1 MKSISIAASAVLLL
15 LSAHAHA
22 SAHYWKLAGPPE
34 FAPSVNGDPAAEAGE
49 TKSYNDGEGGV
60 TTTLVARTPTHAE
73 FTTSQPRYGTHR
85 MSYDWDAPPQII
97 RPGDVPTL
105 ALRWQIPQRWN
116 RFCPQMT
123 AFSHLDGSED
133 WYNTLGYGYNRPED
147 FKSDQNSGE
156 FRNTTIKVADIDRA
170 ELILYRHVGCGG
182 VWVRVLWKYTLVE
195 GETVTRPP
203 TTTNSRPVTP
213 APATPATASASTKAP
228 AVAGGALFG
237 VSVTSTA
244 SSVSV
249 GDSVKTR
256 PAVSGGTPPYT
267 YAWFD
272 GARRSTVTSP
282 VVVWKTSTA
291 GNHAYKVVVTDAAG
305 ATAQAQ
311 TTVEVTGN
319 LDPASRG
326 QETVLFSVDSVAG
339 VSNNPPAK
347 TVFTLSKPGHLSK
360 ILTYHWNGGSG
371 SPPGTI
377 GLRNAQTGAMAGR
390 WTAAGSSGYDRTP
403 GANWPLTSSAP
414 PYRYWTVQ
422 PNCDLPA
429 ATYEILDSD
438 PATWSYT
445 ADTGNRGIAYVF
457 GWLPAGAAW
466 VYGTEAKLAVIED
479 IQPAS
484 LVADVGRFRAVAS
497 IQPAD
502 AWKACLTEGAA
513 QQLPGVQKSFFGSV
527 APAAAWSYFFHG
539 AIFVIDPFDKEGAV
553 ALFYHPWSD
562 TALLTLWQRIEGRS
576 LLIRMTVV
584 PGDVIRNPAATNLD
598 LVPHW
603 LRRIDTLPPSLALS
617 ATSNETLRAFL
628 TMFPAEAA
636 DSATPIP
643 NANRDEL
650 SKALGNGPLMK
661 TFRAAASVRFLKCL
675 EGVQR
680 FEQDP
685 ALAPY
690 RAKIATVQT
699 QLTRG
704 DLSGLAEASETLPET
719 LALLLKLKPQL
730 ADFSVVAFTASPEA
744 CQMYLSQPAD
754 PKTVLMLWCET
765 REGACRLR
773 RADFISHDISLMLGD
788 KLPVLI
794 DSATAK

>member
-1 MKSISIAASAVLLL
+1 MTLRSSVTPRLAWCCLLL
-15 LSAHAHA
+15 GCWLA
-22 SAHYWKLAGPPE
+22 SRATDLPQERIVFKLE
-34 FAPSVNGDPAAEAGE
+34 SVA
-49 TKSYNDGEGGV
+49 T
-60 TTTLVARTPTHAE
+60 VANNP
-73 FTTSQPRYGTHR
+73 
-85 MSYDWDAPPQII
+85 
-97 RPGDVPTL
+97 
-105 ALRWQIPQRWN
+105 
-116 RFCPQMT
+116 
-123 AFSHLDGSED
+123 
-133 WYNTLGYGYNRPED
+133 
-147 FKSDQNSGE
+147 
-156 FRNTTIKVADIDRA
+156 
-170 ELILYRHVGCGG
+170 
-182 VWVRVLWKYTLVE
+182 
-195 GETVTRPP
+195 TRP
-203 TTTNSRPVTP
+203 
-213 APATPATASASTKAP
+213 
-228 AVAGGALFG
+228 
-237 VSVTSTA
+237 
-244 SSVSV
+244 
-249 GDSVKTR
+249 
-256 PAVSGGTPPYT
+256 
-267 YAWFD
+267 
-272 GARRSTVTSP
+272 
-282 VVVWKTSTA
+282 
-291 GNHAYKVVVTDAAG
+291 
-305 ATAQAQ
+305 
-311 TTVEVTGN
+311 
-319 LDPASRG
+319 
-326 QETVLFSVDSVAG
+326 
-339 VSNNPPAK
+339 
-347 TVFTLSKPGHLSK
+347 TVFTVDRPTRVTK
-360 ILTYHWNGGSG
+360 IWTYHWNNGQGAVPGSIG
-371 SPPGTI
+371 LLWTDTNERVGNWRATGNQGLDTSPGAIWPAKGNGPPCRYWAVKPGVVLLPGT
-377 GLRNAQTGAMAGR
+377 
-390 WTAAGSSGYDRTP
+390 
-403 GANWPLTSSAP
+403 
-414 PYRYWTVQ
+414 
-422 PNCDLPA
+422 
-429 ATYEILDSD
+429 YEVVDSD
-438 PATWSYT
+438 PATWST
-445 ADTGNRGIAYVF
+445 NSEIGSM
-457 GWLPAGAAW
+457 GAAW
-466 VYGTEAKLAVIED
+466 VYGTEAKLAVVED

-502 AWKACLTEGAA
+502 AWKAYLTEGAA
-513 QQLPGVQKSFFGSV
+513 QQLPGVQKAFLGSV

-539 AIFVIDPFDKEGAV
+539 AIFVIDPYDKEGAV

-636 DSATPIP
+636 DSATPLP

-661 TFRAAASVRFLKCL
+661 TFGAAASLRFLKCL

-704 DLSGLAEASETLPET
+704 DFSGLAEATETLPET

-744 CQMYLSQPAD
+744 CQVYLSQPAD